1 MTDLERRLEEI
12 YKGLKTTDDIP
23 KLDEFMKESINII
36 AREYK
41 IEEMLSIAKKLN
53 DIHRKN
59 KDIFLKAICRGNK
72 VYRLREFT
80 GSYKMRDYVIPREG
94 EEFISEV
101 LNSYMIGN
109 DLETK
114 IPTQY
119 AIHCNMGVAISVN
132 VIYDYLFMEE

>member
-1 MTDLERRLEEI
+1 MTDLEGKLENIYKRLES
-12 YKGLKTTDDIP
+12 TDNIP
-23 KLDEFMKESINII
+23 ELNKFMQEAIDVI

-41 IEEMLSIAKKLN
+41 IEEMLGIAKKLN

-59 KDIFLKAICRGNK
+59 KDIFLKAICKGNK
-72 VYRLREFT
+72 IYRLREFT
-80 GSYKMRDYVIPREG
+80 GSYKMRDYIIPKEG
-94 EEFISEV
+94 EEFISQV

-119 AIHCNMGVAISVN
+119 SIHCNRGVAISVN
-132 VIYDYLFMEE
+132 AIYDYLFIEE